1 MCCVCVVCVVC
12 LCVRVVPVAHG
23 DLGFRVCVWFVSG
36 CVGAPLDFPPPLR
49 RTHLPKSL
57 SLFFLPPKIPTCF
70 PSLGIF
76 SLNYGGVVEGR
87 ALKYARLGSLDHL
100 VNPLRLHSPGSTRW
114 PCKRAVLRV
123 WALQTPPKDPRQ
135 NRHRR
140 TNQEFT
146 VEERKTA
153 RNGGLPHRPPPPRK
167 IQKKTKINK
176 TTTTRIWHKI
186 ELTQVELGR

>member
-1 MCCVCVVCVVC
+1 MCG
-12 LCVRVVPVAHG
+12 LFQG
-23 DLGFRVCVWFVSG
+23 VWALFSR

-70 PSLGIF
+70 PSLGVF

-100 VNPLRLHSPGSTRW
+100 VNPLRLHPPGSTRW

-123 WALQTPPKDPRQ
+123 WALQTPPKRSTTKPTQKEKSGIYGGRKKNSAKCWGSHTAPTSQKNSKEHQ
-135 NRHRR
+135 NQQNNNN
-140 TNQEFT
+140 T
-146 VEERKTA
+146 
-153 RNGGLPHRPPPPRK
+153 P
-167 IQKKTKINK
+167 
-176 TTTTRIWHKI
+176 IWHKI
-186 ELTQVELGR
+186 ELAQVELGR